1 MSCFSNLRMAAMV
14 GLIALMGSGSV
25 VRGEEDTELPFEAKA
40 AETLGATLV
49 AYSIDAHVNI
59 SLVAESYQN
68 ETMDA
73 ERALTLSN
81 LTITMLDQIGPSV
94 IALTKYS
101 ECGED
106 DRKCLVSLAKA
117 FKAIKAEAVAL
128 KTYVESGED
137 SDYEEFEAKQQE
149 AQKVLDKL
157 MK

>member
-1 MSCFSNLRMAAMV
+1 MFRNALVLSFVVVAAV
-14 GLIALMGSGSV
+14 CSSV
-25 VRGEEDTELPFEAKA
+25 IRAEEGEQVPYETKA

-59 SLVAESYQN
+59 SLVAQAYQN
-68 ETMDA
+68 ETLES
-73 ERALTLSN
+73 ERALSLAN

-101 ECGED
+101 ECGDD

-128 KTYVESGED
+128 KAYIESED
-137 SDYEEFEAKQQE
+137 ESDFEAFEAKQQE
-149 AQKVLDKL
+149 AQNVMDNL

>member
-1 MSCFSNLRMAAMV
+1 MFRN
-14 GLIALMGSGSV
+14 ALVLSFVAVAFCSSV
-25 VRGEEDTELPFEAKA
+25 IRGEEGEQVPYETKA

-59 SLVAESYQN
+59 SLVAQAYQN
-68 ETMDA
+68 ETLES
-73 ERALTLSN
+73 ERALSLAN

-101 ECGED
+101 ECGDD

-128 KTYVESGED
+128 KAYIESED
-137 SDYEEFEAKQQE
+137 ESDFEAFEAKQQE
-149 AQKVLDKL
+149 AQSVMDNL

>member
-1 MSCFSNLRMAAMV
+1 MSFFSNLRATAAL
-14 GLIALMGSGSV
+14 GLIALIGSGSV
-25 VRGEEDTELPFEAKA
+25 VRGEEDAEIPYEAKA

-59 SLVAESYQN
+59 SLVAQSYQN
-68 ETMDA
+68 ETIES
-73 ERALTLSN
+73 ERALTLAN

-101 ECGED
+101 ECGEE

-137 SDYEEFEAKQQE
+137 SDFETFETKQQE
-149 AQKVLDKL
+149 AQKVLDNL

>member
-1 MSCFSNLRMAAMV
+1 MFRN
-14 GLIALMGSGSV
+14 ALVLSFVVVASV
-25 VRGEEDTELPFEAKA
+25 CSSVIRAEEGEQVPYETKA

-59 SLVAESYQN
+59 SLVAQAYQN
-68 ETMDA
+68 ETLES
-73 ERALTLSN
+73 ERALSLAN

-94 IALTKYS
+94 IALTKYN
-101 ECGED
+101 ECGDD

-128 KTYVESGED
+128 KAYIESED
-137 SDYEEFEAKQQE
+137 ESDFEAFEAKQQE
-149 AQKVLDKL
+149 AQNVMDNL

>member
-1 MSCFSNLRMAAMV
+1 MFRNALVLSFGVVAAV
-14 GLIALMGSGSV
+14 CSSV
-25 VRGEEDTELPFEAKA
+25 IRAEEGEQVPYETKA

-59 SLVAESYQN
+59 SLVAQAYQN
-68 ETMDA
+68 ETLES
-73 ERALTLSN
+73 ERALSLAN

-101 ECGED
+101 ECGDD

-128 KTYVESGED
+128 KAYIESED
-137 SDYEEFEAKQQE
+137 ESDFEAFEAKQQE
-149 AQKVLDKL
+149 AQNVMDNL

>member
-1 MSCFSNLRMAAMV
+1 MNRMAMVRSVLAMSFV
-14 GLIALMGSGSV
+14 AVAFCSTV
-25 VRGEEDTELPFEAKA
+25 VVAEEGEQVPYETKA

-59 SLVAESYQN
+59 SLVAQAYQN
-68 ETMDA
+68 ETIDSD
-73 ERALTLSN
+73 RAASLAN

-101 ECGED
+101 ECGAE

-128 KTYVESGED
+128 KNYIESEEE
-137 SDYEEFEAKQQE
+137 SDFEVFEAKQQE
-149 AQKVLDKL
+149 AQSVMDNL